1 MASTFLVFKCR
12 QYCRHLYGK
21 HMKVRLLER
30 IMLAQKHGTMP
41 KENDLSA
48 YVASIGSYLN
58 RLLNTKQGNSQANP
72 DLGMP
77 DLTNFAQYG
86 GADVEALETSM
97 SSTISRFE
105 PRLRDVEV
113 HYMPEKNTSF
123 NMAFSLTAKIQHEGT
138 LIPVI
143 FETILLPDGRIEIQG
158 YA

>member
-1 MASTFLVFKCR
+1 MAG
-12 QYCRHLYGK
+12 HLPGQK
-21 HMKVRLLER
+21 MKVRLLER
-30 IMLAQKHGTMP
+30 LMTAQKQGPQP

-48 YVASIGSYLN
+48 YVASIGSYLD
-58 RLLNTKQGNSQANP
+58 RILNTKQGNSLCNP

-77 DLTNFAQYG
+77 DITNFAQYG
-86 GADVEALETSM
+86 GAEVEALETSM
-97 SSTISRFE
+97 SETISRFE

-113 HYMPEKNTSF
+113 RYMPEKNTSF